1 MKEDSS
7 KSSQGKPVS
16 KFYESVDEPR
26 FSKLMFLIS
35 AIAVFWWL
43 GFFLN
48 IAEQTNLQFMV
59 NTVGSVGFTLI
70 AYGLGKRNGTPFIRL
85 LFLSARW
92 CITNIRFFHLN
103 F

>member
-1 MKEDSS
+1 MNEDSS
-7 KSSQGKPVS
+7 KKSRGKPVF
-16 KFYESVDEPR
+16 KFYESEDEPR
-26 FSKLMFLIS
+26 FSKLMFLVS

-48 IAEQTNLQFMV
+48 IAEQTNFQFMV
-59 NTVGSVGFTLI
+59 NTVGSVSFTLI
-70 AYGLGKRNGTPFIRL
+70 AYGLGKRNGTPFMRL

-92 CITNIRFFHLN
+92 FINNIRFFHLN